1 MSTQGRKKSWEKP
14 KLIVLVRGDPAE
26 SLTTYCKRN
35 TASTPASPG
44 ARNSGYCFSAASIFA
59 CGNCSDRSKS

>member
-1 MSTQGRKKSWEKP
+1 MSTQGRKRSWEKP

-35 TASTPASPG
+35 KAAAPAHSGTRNGGYCYSPG
-44 ARNSGYCFSAASIFA
+44 
-59 CGNCSDRSKS
+59 CGNCNNRTHS